1 MYPLN
6 ILKMFR
12 MTKILEMKVRF
23 EKGTIQEIFISYQTK
38 CLPKLTLNLGSVKFW
53 GKKTDYLLFV
63 VSAGQ
68 NAVLT

>member
-38 CLPKLTLNLGSVKFW
+38 CLPKLTLNLGSVKF
-53 GKKTDYLLFV
+53 
-63 VSAGQ
+63 
-68 NAVLT
+68 